1 MPQMDKEIFIEY
13 FLGIFVIA
21 IQSFSNE
28 TLSENFLKINAR
40 YSLFSWF
47 ILEKSRFEQEISF
60 FEGLYKLKSLQQ
72 IKK

>member
-40 YSLFSWF
+40 YSLFS
-47 ILEKSRFEQEISF
+47 
-60 FEGLYKLKSLQQ
+60 
-72 IKK
+72 